1 MAGTMNGSQRDPSSA
16 LYEDP
21 SPELELKI
29 GTRAGLGEKGLA
41 EASKDLVE
49 GLGIKVGGWTSAPQV
64 PPRPKYQA
72 WRVFAQRMNGLGP

>member
-1 MAGTMNGSQRDPSSA
+1 MAGTMNGSQRDPFSA

-29 GTRAGLGEKGLA
+29 GTWAGLGEKGLA

-49 GLGIKVGGWTSAPQV
+49 GLEHQGGGLDQC

-72 WRVFAQRMNGLGP
+72 RRVLAQRMNGLGP